1 MQVGNAASAYGAEE
15 ALAQA
20 QLVDLPHNG
29 GLVLPLAAHGFLVG
43 LLVIEG
49 ISAQAT
55 LPGQAT
61 ATTPGLYQDGHAACC
76 CWFSTELNLT
86 CGLPTPQGLML

>member
-1 MQVGNAASAYGAEE
+1 MQVNDAASAHGAEE

-49 ISAQAT
+49 FSAQAS
-55 LPGQAT
+55 LSMHGT
-61 ATTPGLYQDGHAACC
+61 AISDVHNPCA
-76 CWFSTELNLT
+76 
-86 CGLPTPQGLML
+86 